1 MADNEQNTDSSGKRA
16 LSNIVL
22 LAASIYIG
30 FLLYQSVYFNFQL
43 NSKVEKLKTQIAKQ
57 ETERLGFEAIISYY
71 QTSTFQELEARRK
84 LGMRFPGE
92 KVVAVEVKPQQ
103 PDLDSNETLSGDS
116 QRASSTNNL
125 KLWLDFFTGKLKKV

>member
-92 KVVAVEVKPQQ
+92 KVVAVEVRQQQ
-103 PDLDSNETLSGDS
+103 PDPDSNETWSGDS
-116 QRASSTNNL
+116 QEASSTNNL
-125 KLWLDFFTGKLKKV
+125 KLWLEFFTGKLKRV

>member
-22 LAASIYIG
+22 LAASVYIG

-103 PDLDSNETLSGDS
+103 PDLDSDETLSGDS

>member
-1 MADNEQNTDSSGKRA
+1 MANVEQNSNTLGKRA
-16 LSNIVL
+16 LSNIIIATV
-22 LAASIYIG
+22 SVYIG

-43 NSKVEKLKTQIAKQ
+43 NSRVEKLKAQIAKQ

-103 PDLDSNETLSGDS
+103 SDLSLGETWSDDSKEAL
-116 QRASSTNNL
+116 STNNL
-125 KLWLDFFTGKLKKV
+125 KLWLEFFTGKLKKV